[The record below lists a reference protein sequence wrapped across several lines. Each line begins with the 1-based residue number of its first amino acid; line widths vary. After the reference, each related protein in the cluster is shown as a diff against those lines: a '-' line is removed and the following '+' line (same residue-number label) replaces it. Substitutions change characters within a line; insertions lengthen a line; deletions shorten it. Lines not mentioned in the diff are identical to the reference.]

1 MRNRMNPCSAPQFA
15 VDGAPK
21 RRSVIRPSLCQ
32 IKSSGGI
39 MSWKRNAAITAVA
52 GGVISVVALLTGVP
66 SAKADELADLRAN
79 QELLQQR
86 LDQLAQAP
94 PGAPPATAGV
104 GSFPRSF
111 LIPGTDTSMRVGGQA
126 VGSVLWYL
134 KGAATGGALNGQ
146 GSFNETFT
154 DGQGGTGNLGSI
166 PLKNP
171 VVAANAVG
179 FAASRSSEWIM
190 SGKQSLI
197 FLDVRQ
203 PSAWGEIKAFVS
215 FDMSAS
221 NTNTIL
227 NNNQGSVN
235 GYIPRF
241 REGYATFGGLL
252 VGQTNGTFV
261 DNDSSPTVLDFGGQ
275 TGSNFVA
282 RTPQVRYTYP
292 LGNGWSLAGSVEN
305 PAPLFAGP
313 FGTFYTDTNQ
323 IPTAASCAALTQTA
337 LTTVATNAAT
347 NITNACLGNA
357 AFFNPSQQL
366 VPSFVARLRVD
377 QPWGHLQWG
386 LRTNSYTLNDG
397 RFLSRSY
404 LGYGGSV
411 SGHFFTWGKDSIGG
425 GLAGG
430 DGLGDGVSNNIGL
443 ATNFGGSLAGDVV
456 SAADSRSRFS
466 TNRAVYDK
474 AVLARTI
481 TSFSARIYYEH
492 WWTAQLRSDVDFSMN
507 HNDVP
512 SLIKTVGASG
522 LGAANKDLNL
532 THLNLIWSPV
542 AFVDVGIEG
551 AWGHRRVVSNLRGD
565 AYTIQSSMKVRF

>member
-1 MRNRMNPCSAPQFA
+1 MIRNRTIATVA
-15 VDGAPK
+15 A
-21 RRSVIRPSLCQ
+21 L
-32 IKSSGGI
+32 GGLT
-39 MSWKRNAAITAVA
+39 AAI
-52 GGVISVVALLTGVP
+52 ALLAGP
-66 SAKADELADLRAN
+66 PAAMADELADLRAN

-86 LDQLAQAP
+86 VDQLAQAGP
-94 PGAPPATAGV
+94 AAPAGPIGV

-134 KGAATGGALNGQ
+134 KGAAVGGALNGQ
-146 GSFNETFT
+146 GSFNETYT
-154 DGQGGTGNLGSI
+154 DGQGGTGNLPGI
-166 PLKNP
+166 PLKNN

-179 FAASRSSEWIM
+179 FAASRSSEWMM
-190 SGKQSLI
+190 SGKQSQI

-215 FDMSAS
+215 FDFSAS

-252 VGQTNGTFV
+252 VGQTVGTFT
-261 DNDSSPTVLDFGGQ
+261 DNDSSPTLLDFGGQ
-275 TGSNFVA
+275 TGSTYVS

-292 LGNGWSLAGSVEN
+292 LGNGWSLAASAEN
-305 PAPLFAGP
+305 PNPNFAGP
-313 FGTFYTDTNQ
+313 FGTYFTDTNQ
-323 IPTAASCAALTQTA
+323 IPNMASCAALTNPSIVAATGSTTSTTTGVGAAA
-337 LTTVATNAAT
+337 LST

-357 AFFNPSQQL
+357 AFFNAGQDLMPT
-366 VPSFVARLRVD
+366 FVARLRVD

-386 LRTNSYTLNDG
+386 LSTVGFTLNDG
-397 RFLSRSY
+397 RFLTKSY
-404 LGYGGSV
+404 LGYGGAV

-430 DGLGDGVSNNIGL
+430 DGLGDQVANNVGV
-443 ATNFGGSLAGDVV
+443 ATNFGGALGSGPGGAF
-456 SAADSRSRFS
+456 AATDSRSNFS
-466 TNRAVYDK
+466 TSRAVYDA
-474 AVLARTI
+474 AVLAKTI

-492 WWTAQLRSDVDFSMN
+492 WWTDQLRSDVDFSMN

-512 SLIKTVGASG
+512 AFIGAG
-522 LGAANKDLNL
+522 GRALVNKELSL
-532 THLNLIWSPV
+532 THINLIWSPV
-542 AFVDVGIEG
+542 AFVDIGIEG
-551 AWGHRRVVSNLRGD
+551 AWGHRQVVSNLRGD
-565 AYTIQSSMKVRF
+565 AYTVQSSMKVRF

>member
-1 MRNRMNPCSAPQFA
+1 MIRNRTIATVA
-15 VDGAPK
+15 A
-21 RRSVIRPSLCQ
+21 L
-32 IKSSGGI
+32 GGLT
-39 MSWKRNAAITAVA
+39 AAI
-52 GGVISVVALLTGVP
+52 ALLAGPTA
-66 SAKADELADLRAN
+66 AKADELADLRAN

-86 LDQLAQAP
+86 VDQLAQAGP
-94 PGAPPATAGV
+94 AAPAGPIGV

-134 KGAATGGALNGQ
+134 KGAAVGGALNGQ

-154 DGQGGTGNLGSI
+154 DGQGGTGNLPGI
-166 PLKNP
+166 PLKNS

-179 FAASRSSEWIM
+179 FAASRSSEWMM
-190 SGKQSLI
+190 SGKQSQI

-221 NTNTIL
+221 NTSTIL

-252 VGQTNGTFV
+252 VGQTVGTFT
-261 DNDSSPTVLDFGGQ
+261 DNDSSPTLLDFGGQ
-275 TGSNFVA
+275 TGSTYVS

-292 LGNGWSLAGSVEN
+292 LGNGWSLAASAEN
-305 PAPLFAGP
+305 PNPNFAGP
-313 FGTFYTDTNQ
+313 FGTYFTDTNQ
-323 IPTAASCAALTQTA
+323 IPNMASCAALTNPLIVAATGSTTSTTTGVGAAA
-337 LTTVATNAAT
+337 LST

-357 AFFNPSQQL
+357 AFFNAGQDLMPT
-366 VPSFVARLRVD
+366 FVARLRVD

-386 LRTNSYTLNDG
+386 LSTVGFTLNDG
-397 RFLSRSY
+397 RFLTKSY
-404 LGYGGSV
+404 LGYGGAV

-425 GLAGG
+425 GIAGG
-430 DGLGDGVSNNIGL
+430 DGLGDGVANNVGV
-443 ATNFGGSLAGDVV
+443 ATNFGGALNGQAFN
-456 SAADSRSRFS
+456 ATDSRSNFS
-466 TNRAVYDK
+466 VARATYDA
-474 AVLARTI
+474 AVLATTI

-492 WWTAQLRSDVDFSMN
+492 WWTDQLRSDVDFSMN

-512 SLIKTVGASG
+512 ALIQASG
-522 LGAANKDLNL
+522 RAAVNKELSL

-542 AFVDVGIEG
+542 AFVDIGIEG
-551 AWGHRRVVSNLRGD
+551 AWGHRQVVSNLRGD
-565 AYTIQSSMKVRF
+565 AYTMQTSMKVRF

>member
-1 MRNRMNPCSAPQFA
+1 
-15 VDGAPK
+15 
-21 RRSVIRPSLCQ
+21 
-32 IKSSGGI
+32 
-39 MSWKRNAAITAVA
+39 MSWKRNAANMAVS

-252 VGQTNGTFV
+252 MGQTQGTFT
-261 DNDSSPTVLDFGGQ
+261 DNDSSPTVLDAGGQ
-275 TGSNFVA
+275 TGSNFVG

-292 LGNGWSLAGSVEN
+292 LGNGWSAAVAAEN
-305 PAPLFAGP
+305 PAPNFAGP
-313 FGTFYTDTNQ
+313 FGTYFTDTNQ
-323 IPTAASCAALTQTA
+323 IPNSASCAALTNPSIVAATGSTTSTTTGVGAAA
-337 LTTVATNAAT
+337 LST

-386 LRTNSYTLNDG
+386 ARTNSYTLNDG

-430 DGLGDGVSNNIGL
+430 DGLGDGVANNIGV
-443 ATNFGGSLAGDVV
+443 ATNFGAALGSGAGGAF
-456 SAADSRSRFS
+456 AATDSRSNFS
-466 TNRAVYDK
+466 TSRAVYDA
-474 AVLARTI
+474 AVLAKTI

-492 WWTAQLRSDVDFSMN
+492 WWTDQLRSDVDFSMN

-512 SLIKTVGASG
+512 AFIGAG
-522 LGAANKDLNL
+522 GRALVNKELSI

-542 AFVDVGIEG
+542 AFVDIGIEG
-551 AWGHRRVVSNLRGD
+551 AWGHRQVVSNLRGD
-565 AYTIQSSMKVRF
+565 AYTVQSSMKVRF

>member
-1 MRNRMNPCSAPQFA
+1 MRNRMNPCSAAQFA
-15 VDGAPK
+15 VDVAPK

-32 IKSSGGI
+32 NESSGGV
-39 MSWKRNAAITAVA
+39 MSWKRNAANTAVL
-52 GGVISVVALLTGVP
+52 GGVISVVALLAGVP
-66 SAKADELADLRAN
+66 AASADELADLRAN

-86 LDQLAQAP
+86 LDQLAE
-94 PGAPPATAGV
+94 APPAGPPTTGV

-134 KGAATGGALNGQ
+134 KGAAVGGALNSQ

-154 DGQGGTGNLGSI
+154 DGQGGTGNLASI

-179 FAASRSSEWIM
+179 FAASRSSEWIL

-221 NTNTIL
+221 NTSTIL

-252 VGQTNGTFV
+252 VGQTVGTFT
-261 DNDSSPTVLDFGGQ
+261 DNDSSPTVLDAGGQ

-292 LGNGWSLAGSVEN
+292 LGNGWAVAASAEN

-313 FGTFYTDTNQ
+313 FGNFYTDTNQ
-323 IPTAASCAALTQTA
+323 IPTAAACAALTQTA

-397 RFLSRSY
+397 SFLTKSY
-404 LGYGGSV
+404 LGYGGAV

-425 GLAGG
+425 GIAGG
-430 DGLGDGVSNNIGL
+430 DGIGDGIANNVGV
-443 ATNFGGSLAGDVV
+443 ATNFGGALNGQAFN
-456 SAADSRSRFS
+456 ATDSRSNFS
-466 TNRAVYDK
+466 TSRAVYDA
-474 AVLARTI
+474 AVLATTI

-492 WWTAQLRSDVDFSMN
+492 WWTDQLRSDVDFSMN

-512 SLIKTVGASG
+512 ALIQASG
-522 LGAANKDLNL
+522 RAAVNKELSL

-542 AFVDVGIEG
+542 AFVDIGIEG
-551 AWGHRRVVSNLRGD
+551 AWGHRQVVSNLRGD
-565 AYTIQSSMKVRF
+565 AYTMQTSMKVRF